1 MKRCID
7 FKMICS
13 MENKNDIRKNTDSDM
28 RELTRAELEVMQI
41 MWSREKVLVH
51 DILDSMDE
59 PKPAYNTVS
68 TIVRILEKKGFVS
81 HKSYGKT
88 YEYFP
93 LVSKKEYTQ
102 QYMKGVL
109 KNFFGGSV
117 SSMVS
122 FFASDRSISAEET
135 DEILDILNRKQ

>member
-1 MKRCID
+1 MDKN
-7 FKMICS
+7 
-13 MENKNDIRKNTDSDM
+13 MENTPGNKDTD
-28 RELTRAELEVMQI
+28 REIKELTKAELEIMQI
-41 MWSREKVLVH
+41 VWAKGKVLVH

-88 YEYFP
+88 YEYYP
-93 LVSKKEYTQ
+93 IVNKKEYMH

-109 KNFFGGSV
+109 NNFFGGSV
-117 SSMVS
+117 SSLVS
-122 FFASDRSISAEET
+122 FFASDKSISAKET
-135 DEILDILNRKQ
+135 DEILDILNGSRE

>member
-1 MKRCID
+1 MDKN
-7 FKMICS
+7 
-13 MENKNDIRKNTDSDM
+13 MENTPRNKDTD
-28 RELTRAELEVMQI
+28 REIKELTKAELEIMQI
-41 MWSREKVLVH
+41 VWAKGKVLVH

-88 YEYFP
+88 YEYYP
-93 LVSKKEYTQ
+93 IVNKKEYMH

-109 KNFFGGSV
+109 NNFFGGSV
-117 SSMVS
+117 SSLVS
-122 FFASDRSISAEET
+122 FFASDKSISAKET
-135 DEILDILNRKQ
+135 DEILDILNGSRE

>member
-1 MKRCID
+1 MEKN
-7 FKMICS
+7 
-13 MENKNDIRKNTDSDM
+13 MENTPGNKDTD
-28 RELTRAELEVMQI
+28 REIKELTKAELEIMQI
-41 MWSREKVLVH
+41 VWAKGKVLVH

-88 YEYFP
+88 YEYYP
-93 LVSKKEYTQ
+93 IVNKKEYMH

-109 KNFFGGSV
+109 NNFFGGSV
-117 SSMVS
+117 SSLVS
-122 FFASDRSISAEET
+122 FFASDKSISAKET
-135 DEILDILNRKQ
+135 DEILDILNGSRE

>member
-1 MKRCID
+1 MEKN
-7 FKMICS
+7 
-13 MENKNDIRKNTDSDM
+13 MENTPRNKDTD
-28 RELTRAELEVMQI
+28 REIKELTKAELEIMQI
-41 MWSREKVLVH
+41 VWAKGKVLVH

-88 YEYFP
+88 YEYYP
-93 LVSKKEYTQ
+93 IVNKKEYMH

-109 KNFFGGSV
+109 NNFFGGSV
-117 SSMVS
+117 SSLVS
-122 FFASDRSISAEET
+122 FFASDKSISAKET
-135 DEILDILNRKQ
+135 DEILDILNGSRE

>member
-1 MKRCID
+1 MKNGIKD
-7 FKMICS
+7 GAEAGI
-13 MENKNDIRKNTDSDM
+13 
-28 RELTRAELEVMQI
+28 RELTKAELEIMQI
-41 MWSREKVLVH
+41 IWDKEKVLVH
-51 DILDSMDE
+51 DILECMGE

-93 LVSKKEYTQ
+93 VVDKKAYTH
-102 QYMKGVL
+102 QYMKNVL
-109 KNFFGGSV
+109 NNFFGGSL

-122 FFASDRSISAEET
+122 FFASDKSISAKET
-135 DEILDILNRKQ
+135 NEILDILSRKQ